1 MRSIQIF
8 RCLASLKYNR
18 SSLGGRVYKTERDND
33 RGRDRPKDN
42 IAKVDMIVM
51 DFFFKGK
58 GYIIFTI
65 LTYS

>member
-1 MRSIQIF
+1 MRSIQIL

-18 SSLGGRVYKTERDND
+18 SSLGGRVHKTEGDD

-51 DFFFKGK
+51 DFFLKEKVVLFSL
-58 GYIIFTI
+58 F
-65 LTYS
+65 

>member
-42 IAKVDMIVM
+42 IAKVDIIVM
-51 DFFFKGK
+51 DFFF
-58 GYIIFTI
+58 
-65 LTYS
+65 